1 MADSISVLPN
11 MRGIIATFNLVDA
24 SKSGAE
30 SLYLWT
36 SEGEENA
43 GSISVKGEC
52 KKTPDL
58 DKPS

>member
-1 MADSISVLPN
+1 